1 MGAIRVQLFWEQMS
15 DADRVEKISLSL
27 LRKPR

>member
-1 MGAIRVQLFWEQMS
+1 MGAVRVQLFWKQMS

-27 LRKPR
+27 LKKPW